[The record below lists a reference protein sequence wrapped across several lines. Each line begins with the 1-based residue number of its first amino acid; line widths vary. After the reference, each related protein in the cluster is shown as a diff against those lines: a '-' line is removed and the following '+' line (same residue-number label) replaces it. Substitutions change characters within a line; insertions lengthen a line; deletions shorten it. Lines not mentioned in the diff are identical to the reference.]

1 MILSIG
7 TDVVS
12 VARIRRLML
21 HPRFLSRVLSERER
35 TGLDPTAQR
44 VAGRWAAK
52 EAAAKCL
59 LPLGLH
65 PGWHDVEVLNR
76 ADGSPYLVFAPSLD
90 LDERWRFH
98 LSISHERETAVAFCV
113 AEAP

>member
-7 TDVVS
+7 TDIVS
-12 VARIRRLML
+12 VSRIRRLML
-21 HPRFLSRVLSERER
+21 HPRFLARVLSEREQAEFEA
-35 TGLDPTAQR
+35 TPAR

-59 LPLGLH
+59 LPLGLK

-76 ADGSPYLVFAPSLD
+76 ADGSPYLRFAASLD

-98 LSISHERETAVAFCV
+98 LSISHEHETAVAFCV